1 MPCTVLVLLSV
12 SISAR
17 YVAFYSSPSKVIRSQ
32 AATRTIVDYKSMT
45 RDQLALAAVEIDIS
59 GIPEGVGKTFEWRGK
74 PVFVRHRTQ
83 AEIDRER
90 AVNHTELRHPETDEQ
105 RAPVDP
111 KWVVTLGVCTHL
123 GCVPIGA
130 FALSYRFK

>member
-1 MPCTVLVLLSV
+1 
-12 SISAR
+12 
-17 YVAFYSSPSKVIRSQ
+17 
-32 AATRTIVDYKSMT
+32 MT
-45 RDQLALAAVEIDIS
+45 RDQMALAAVEVDVS
-59 GIPEGVGKTFEWRGK
+59 AIPEGVGKTFEWRGK

-90 AVNHTELRHPETDEQ
+90 AVNHNELRHPQTDEE
-105 RAPVDP
+105 RTPVDP

-130 FALSYRFK
+130 FALLDHVLDKYCLSFSERWRLWRLLLSLPRLTLRYRYALWLLP